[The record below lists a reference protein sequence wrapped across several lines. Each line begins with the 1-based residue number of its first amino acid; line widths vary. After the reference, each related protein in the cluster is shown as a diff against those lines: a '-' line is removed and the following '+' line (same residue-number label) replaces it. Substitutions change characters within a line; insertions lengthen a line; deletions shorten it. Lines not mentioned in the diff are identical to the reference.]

1 MTMIKDVKTRTLSVH
16 KARGLMGKNFLGIKQ
31 AKWHFGNDVFTESEL
46 KKLSETSF
54 PENVLKECKD
64 THVLIAV
71 PGKLSILDI
80 QDKVDREL
88 FNSRYEYF
96 RHYNGKH
103 FTKRRDKTCW
113 RLVRKTRLPNARLK
127 TWEEQKA
134 LLSSKQYI
142 PDTRVMIYVIITYY
156 LEKKLKLF
164 GNHFIRTADA
174 CASPNSR
181 VVIKNPRDNHGLSV
195 LCWHNSVHVDGLGCA
210 VARKLK

>member
-1 MTMIKDVKTRTLSVH
+1 MIKDVKTRTFLSVH
-16 KARGLMGKNFLGIKQ
+16 ETRGLMGNNFFGVKQ

-64 THVLIAV
+64 THILIAF
-71 PGKLSILDI
+71 PGKLSILNI
-80 QDKVDREL
+80 QDKVDRKL
-88 FNSRYEYF
+88 FNSHYEYF
-96 RHYNGKH
+96 RHYSEKH
-103 FTKRRDKTCW
+103 FAKRHGKTCW
-113 RLVRKTRLPNARLK
+113 RLVRKTKLPNSCLK

-134 LLSSKQYI
+134 LFSSNQYV
-142 PDTRVMIYVIITYY
+142 PDAQVMIYIIVIYY

-164 GNHFIRTADA
+164 KNHFVRTADV

-181 VVIKNPRDNHGLSV
+181 AVVKNFNDTHGLSI